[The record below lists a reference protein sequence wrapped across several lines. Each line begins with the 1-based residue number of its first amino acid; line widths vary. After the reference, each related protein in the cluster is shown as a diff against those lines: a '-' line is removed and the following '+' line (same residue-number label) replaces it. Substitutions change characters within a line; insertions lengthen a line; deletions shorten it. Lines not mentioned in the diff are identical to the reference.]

1 MTHNP
6 QEDKPLKIVAKD
18 DILTDILTLAVVII
32 VIGTTLAFVAPN
44 FMSDPEIITDT
55 TPTGEYQKPIAVEF
69 SPVREPTEI
78 ESLINDLILH
88 NPARKAQY
96 AHHPDKVDEV
106 HVCANMA
113 VDQAEWIIGNYDY
126 DVGIVMLWNK
136 YLGDNHVQTWVDVND
151 TRYVIDSTSNYYWN
165 VEKHESQWGSKYKI
179 QYTTVKKGLE
189 LEKANNEMLNNKDE
203 PILDG
208 EGRCGSGGTNYNGG
222 PGVIPE
228 VYNKDV

>member
-6 QEDKPLKIVAKD
+6 QEDKVLKIIPKD
-18 DILTDILTLAVVII
+18 DILTDLLTLAIAIVVIG
-32 VIGTTLAFVAPN
+32 VILVFVVPGLI
-44 FMSDPEIITDT
+44 PESEHEIMTDT
-55 TPTGEYQKPIAVEF
+55 TLTNEYQDPIVIEF
-69 SPVREPTEI
+69 SSPREPTEI
-78 ESLINDLILH
+78 ESLIADLILH

-113 VDQAEWIIGNYDY
+113 VEQAEWIIGNYDY

-136 YLGDNHVQTWVDVND
+136 YIGDSHVQTWVDVND

-189 LEKANNEMLNNKDE
+189 LEKANNEMLNNKD
-203 PILDG
+203 
-208 EGRCGSGGTNYNGG
+208 
-222 PGVIPE
+222 V
-228 VYNKDV
+228 